1 MDRDALGKF
10 LTRHRESLQPADVGL
25 GIGPRRRAVGLR
37 REEVAQL
44 AGMSTDYYTRMEQG
58 RSTQPSVQ
66 ILGSL
71 ARALRLTPD
80 ERDYLFRVSGLD
92 APDRHST
99 GDYVA
104 PALLRV
110 MDRLSDTPALIISM
124 LGETLVQNEP
134 AVALFGD
141 VGQYT
146 GHERSEVYRWFVH
159 PDTERRRYPE
169 SDRDRQSRAQV
180 ASLRAAL
187 GAMGPTSRAA
197 ELVRELTRLSPE
209 FAALWDQHEVHRRFA
224 DHKTLIHP
232 ELGEIE
238 VDCQVLF
245 TEDESQALLV
255 LTAPPRSESASKLE
269 LLAVLGNQQFA
280 TGR

>member
-1 MDRDALGKF
+1 MDRDALGSF

-25 GIGPRRRAVGLR
+25 TVGPRRRTVGLR

-44 AGMSTDYYTRMEQG
+44 AGMSTDYYTRLEQG
-58 RSTQPSVQ
+58 RSTQPSAQ

-80 ERDYLFRVSGLD
+80 ERDYLFRIAGLD
-92 APDRHST
+92 APDRHGS

-110 MDRLSDTPALIISM
+110 LDRLADTPALIISV

-134 AVALFGD
+134 AQALFGD
-141 VGQYT
+141 VSHYT
-146 GHERSEVYRWFVH
+146 GLERSEVYRWFVH

-169 SDRDRQSRAQV
+169 HDRDRQSRAQV

-197 ELVRELTRLSPE
+197 ELVRELTRRSPE
-209 FAALWDQHEVHRRFA
+209 FAALWEQHEVHRRFA

-232 ELGEIE
+232 ELGDIE

-255 LTAPPRSESASKLE
+255 LTAPPRSDAASKLE

-280 TGR
+280 TER

>member
-1 MDRDALGKF
+1 MDRDALGEF
-10 LTRHRESLQPADVGL
+10 LTRRRESLQPGDVGL
-25 GIGPRRRAVGLR
+25 VAGPRRRAIGLR

-58 RSTQPSVQ
+58 RSTQPSTQ

-92 APDRHST
+92 APDRHSS

-110 MDRLSDTPALIISM
+110 LDRLTDTPALIISV
-124 LGETLVQNEP
+124 LGETLVQNE
-134 AVALFGD
+134 AALALFGD
-141 VGQYT
+141 VSRYT
-146 GHERSEVYRWFVH
+146 GLERSEVYRWFVH

-169 SDRDRQSRAQV
+169 SDRDRQGRAHV

-197 ELVRELTRLSPE
+197 ELVRALTDRSPE
-209 FAALWDQHEVHRRFA
+209 FTALWDQHEVHRRFA

-255 LTAPPRSESASKLE
+255 LTAPPRSEAAGKLE
-269 LLAVLGNQQFA
+269 LLAVLGSQQF
-280 TGR
+280 TTDR